1 MGLFSTGAQNE
12 IGRAHVRTPVT
23 TPHLVCRE
31 ALRMS
36 LLEDTKTKLQDV
48 GAIQTAI
55 DAGWQGVARD
65 RFFQDF
71 DQQIE
76 KIIQDLQ
83 KEYEDLDHRLEELEE
98 NYFAQD
104 NDMVAGN

>member
-1 MGLFSTGAQNE
+1 MGLFSTGAQNVGIDSLT
-12 IGRAHVRTPVT
+12 IGVSQQGMEEY
-23 TPHLVCRE
+23 RE

-104 NDMVAGN
+104 NNMVAGN